1 MDTSKLPKPYKV
13 TPLVSTNPAFRTEM
27 NARRSRQL
35 FYEFWCNLPVDDR
48 LPSPVFTLH
57 EDRPGL
63 INLGAAYVSLGDPT
77 GYKLSKQYLESYD
90 HFQFFMKSSWFRE
103 AKEVW
108 DKELDAKLAS
118 EGLDSIREYAKG
130 IEGVPSSVTLAA
142 AKFLANKSY
151 KEKNPSRGRPSK
163 EEVAGNLK
171 TETEAAQTYIDD
183 AARIK
188 LVR

>member
-13 TPLVSTNPAFRTEM
+13 TPLAPTHPSFRTEM

-35 FYEFWCNLPVDDR
+35 FYEFWCLLPVADR
-48 LPSPVFTLH
+48 IPSPVFTLH

-63 INLGAAYVSLGDPT
+63 INLGAAYVQLGDPT

-108 DKELDAKLAS
+108 DRELDAKLSS
-118 EGLDSIREYAKG
+118 EGLDTIREYAKG
-130 IEGVPSSVTLAA
+130 EEGVPVSTALAA
-142 AKFLANKSY
+142 AKFLANKAY
-151 KEKNPSRGRPSK
+151 KDKGSPRGRPSK

-171 TETEAAQTYIDD
+171 QETENASAFADD